1 MGISLLNLERPE
13 MHYCFLNEDI
23 KDLQEDPLIL
33 QKIYAQK
40 IEKLLI
46 GNLSKQQILNE
57 ANLPANLAGQKVLL
71 RCSYDNMIAGLRLL
85 QKYGVET
92 IETETDIIKI
102 ENWYKLNLTQRK
114 FAEISLSDIENG
126 LFKTEVLEFF
136 FKECNIFLKSV
147 HKGFSAVI
155 NPMRILQ
162 HDQKLIRFLK
172 RQCKKYGENL
182 LLTNYCKIR
191 TDSIGTRESRHI
203 ITNDNVINSSRFLLN
218 LKHTVPRS
226 HIIKAREIAKIISM
240 IKSFPQ
246 NYVLDLGEFVD
257 NDNVMYL
264 DIVEINP
271 LTCSLCYV
279 NNSIFDYVLP
289 EIREIQIQSRM
300 GAEYCYD
307 AIKKPQKYYIR
318 RISNINYSCIA
329 SDRYF
334 FL

>member
-1 MGISLLNLERPE
+1 

-33 QKIYAQK
+33 QKVYAQK
-40 IEKLLI
+40 IEKLFI
-46 GNLSKQQILNE
+46 GNLSKQQILNK
-57 ANLPANLAGQKVLL
+57 ANFPADLASQKVLL
-71 RCSYDNMIAGLRLL
+71 RCTYDNMIAGLRLL

-102 ENWYKLNLTQRK
+102 ESWYKLNLTQRK
-114 FAEISLSDIENG
+114 FTEISLSDIENN
-126 LFKTEVLEFF
+126 LFKTEVLELFS
-136 FKECNIFLKSV
+136 KGYNIFVKSL

-162 HDQKLIRFLK
+162 HDQELIRFLK

-182 LLTNYCKIR
+182 LLTQYYKMR
-191 TDSIGTRESRHI
+191 TDSIGARESRHI

-226 HIIKAREIAKIISM
+226 HIMKAREITKNISM

-257 NDNVMYL
+257 SNNVMYL

-271 LTCSLCYV
+271 LTCSMCYV
-279 NNSIFDYVLP
+279 NNSIFDYILP
-289 EIREIQIQSRM
+289 EIKEIQRQSQM

-307 AIKKPQKYYIR
+307 AIEKPQKYYLR
-318 RISNINYSCIA
+318 RVSNINYSCIA
-329 SDRYF
+329 SDKYF